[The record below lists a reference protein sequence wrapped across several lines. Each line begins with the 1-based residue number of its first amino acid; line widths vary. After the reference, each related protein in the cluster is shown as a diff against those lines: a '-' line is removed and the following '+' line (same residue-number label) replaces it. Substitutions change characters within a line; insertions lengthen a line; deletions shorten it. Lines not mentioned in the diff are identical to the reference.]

1 MTELKLTKLFLDS
14 ETDFSIRK
22 WIEAITSDIH
32 SFASQPD
39 VFLLFE
45 ECADGTATASSSLRQ
60 IHHVSRVNEIS
71 AYHLMAVHPTAHG
84 YVVRDL
90 HNVVHMGILSSSVL
104 TLMEV
109 LLGNYKHPIVYY
121 SSSIG
126 CLKSDFATVVSGSS
140 ALHQCPSFQNLS
152 FHKVFSLVHGV
163 KPGIRKNQQLNYGL
177 ATQNHR
183 RLSSDDSINHPTI
196 KKQNMQDDVIQEFI
210 TMSTF
215 LNELDPDNQFHLPAE
230 SQPSEIVRDAQAI
243 VSHDKTLHKSKRTLS
258 YLHGISLLINSYGDC
273 VNNSRVQVFGDSPS
287 ASSGDTV
294 ESTSNCSNS
303 SAQHKS
309 AHKMRQQFE
318 RWWIALSDVCVFP
331 HVDHSN
337 GHTQGN

>member
-1 MTELKLTKLFLDS
+1 MLSLVISTSLLMTELKLTKLFLDS

-84 YVVRDL
+84 YVVR
-90 HNVVHMGILSSSVL
+90 GILSSCVL

-126 CLKSDFATVVSGSS
+126 CLKSDFATVVSG
-140 ALHQCPSFQNLS
+140 
-152 FHKVFSLVHGV
+152 LV
-163 KPGIRKNQQLNYGL
+163 
-177 ATQNHR
+177 
-183 RLSSDDSINHPTI
+183 
-196 KKQNMQDDVIQEFI
+196 
-210 TMSTF
+210 
-215 LNELDPDNQFHLPAE
+215 
-230 SQPSEIVRDAQAI
+230 
-243 VSHDKTLHKSKRTLS
+243 
-258 YLHGISLLINSYGDC
+258 DC
-273 VNNSRVQVFGDSPS
+273 LV
-287 ASSGDTV
+287 
-294 ESTSNCSNS
+294 
-303 SAQHKS
+303 
-309 AHKMRQQFE
+309 
-318 RWWIALSDVCVFP
+318 
-331 HVDHSN
+331 
-337 GHTQGN
+337 